1 VIPTT
6 SLALAARRYA
16 GQGFRATSFAVIGH
30 ELTGPRRLRF
40 LFLRSLAMKFPIDA
54 LRAVLD
60 YLWEDEEEH
69 YREDCSS
76 GHIFLELQK
85 LKAWLESQ

>member
-1 VIPTT
+1 
-6 SLALAARRYA
+6 
-16 GQGFRATSFAVIGH
+16 
-30 ELTGPRRLRF
+30 
-40 LFLRSLAMKFPIDA
+40 MKFPIDA

-69 YREDCSS
+69 YREDRSS

-85 LKAWLESQ
+85 LKASLESK

>member
-1 VIPTT
+1 
-6 SLALAARRYA
+6 
-16 GQGFRATSFAVIGH
+16 
-30 ELTGPRRLRF
+30 
-40 LFLRSLAMKFPIDA
+40 MKFPSDA

-60 YLWEDEEEH
+60 YLWGDKGEH
-69 YREDCSS
+69 YREDRSS